1 MPDANIMN
9 VYSIVYFSLII
20 VGLILAF
27 VSMMLKN
34 ASSIPVTI
42 TSYSCLAVGI
52 LLVMSTL
59 LYGKRESMTWTQ
71 MFTFFKVNLG
81 PFLVIL
87 ALIGYLLYLTIYYKN
102 LISNGH
108 LSGSYYTFNTIS
120 LLLICMQVGILYNAM
135 KKPSFESTGNIPL
148 THSAFLYLLG
158 TINFVFALTMGV
170 ILKYFSTDGFTSRL
184 FHL

>member
-1 MPDANIMN
+1 MSDPNIMN

-71 MFTFFKVNLG
+71 LFTFFKVNLG
-81 PFLVIL
+81 PFLLIL

-102 LISNGH
+102 LISSGH
-108 LSGSYYTFNTIS
+108 ISDSYYTFNTIS
-120 LLLICMQVGILYNAM
+120 LLLICLQVGILYTAM
-135 KKPSFESTGNIPL
+135 KKPSFESTGSIPL

-170 ILKYFSTDGFTSRL
+170 ILKYFTTDGFTSL
-184 FHL
+184 HL